1 MTDIVDNSSF
11 DTVPLIE
18 EGDAVKG
25 GENGAANK
33 QAKALANRTKFL
45 NDKID
50 QLDPSDVGA
59 EPKGEAANQISQ
71 HESDPNAHPQYL
83 KSADADTRYL
93 QLQGANL
100 PNGAVLLDSRGKIP
114 SMYLDL
120 IQSSYVAVAD
130 QAARLALPMTA
141 NLTIAAQVDIDTLFY
156 LNGNLDPSVSTNW
169 VKGQSATVS
178 GVSRVFGRTGDI
190 SAQSG
195 DYNADQ
201 ITETASRTFVAAAD
215 RTSWSGK
222 QDKLTS
228 GTNLKTVGSKSLL
241 GGGDLGLVPTDI
253 GAADKVH
260 KHAISDVTNLSD
272 ELAAAASKGLVAGRG
287 VSLTTDPSTK
297 KVTLD
302 ILGGSG
308 GGSFPGFIVADRLNS
323 VANQIHNFN
332 FQENNSY
339 SFVAYALKEIAGSAN
354 QTNPLE
360 LFSASSAGLYDQSGG
375 LIFNAGLK
383 PYIGDVIPVAKEGS
397 FYSARLSLPGKDFKL
412 DQTSGSTLPYLV
424 ANNTEN
430 GMTASASSIY
440 STGYDAWKVFNG
452 KTGSG
457 NYWCSNTGTG
467 QPSDSSP
474 QWVQIA
480 PPSTWTSV
488 VKSYTLTSLAG
499 DGSAPVSWKLQGR
512 NDDNTWTDLDTQTN
526 YAVSRSA
533 PMTFN
538 VNATKAYKAYR
549 MYITKS
555 DATGNWMRIDELQ
568 LTFAVDKCLFLRDK
582 NGVFYTLDG
591 NNVLQTIAAGSVTNG
606 SGFASLPTILN
617 SAVQNLL
624 PLDVINIKSDAV
636 KVTVTP
642 LNNNFFK
649 TKVPY
654 NVANTQRINKFIFS
668 STVQTGGEIYLALT
682 RNGTDYLTFNGT
694 AWVPLTLTGDMSTD
708 TTTLINSGMTRTAV
722 NALTTA
728 QIALLYPDKMDGLG
742 FAGVIVNGTVAGAAS
757 SLDYVSLNADLRS
770 TWKLQTPAEV
780 EISRGVGSL
789 SFKTITAGNYK
800 LAYQFV

>member
-25 GENGAANK
+25 GINGPANK

-45 NDKID
+45 NDKIGK
-50 QLDPSDVGA
+50 LGPTDVGA

-83 KSADADTRYL
+83 KSADGDTRYL
-93 QLQGANL
+93 QVQGANL

-114 SMYLDL
+114 TMYLDL

-130 QAARLALPMTA
+130 QTARLALPKTA

-178 GVSRVFGRTGDI
+178 GVSRVFNRTGDI
-190 SAQSG
+190 TAQSG

-215 RTSWSGK
+215 RANWSGK

-228 GTNLKTVGSKSLL
+228 GTSIKTVGSKSLL
-241 GGGDLGLVPTDI
+241 GGGDLGLTPADI
-253 GAADKVH
+253 GAAAKVH
-260 KHAISDVTNLSD
+260 KHDIADVNNLSD
-272 ELAAAASKGLVAGRG
+272 ELAAAASKGLVAGKG
-287 VSLTTDPSTK
+287 VSLTTDPNTK

-302 ILGGSG
+302 LLGGSG
-308 GGSFPGFIVADRLNS
+308 GGSFPGLIVADRQNS

-339 SFVAYALKEIAGSAN
+339 SFIAYALKEIAGSTN

-360 LFSASSAGLYDQSGG
+360 LFPAGSAGLYDQSPG
-375 LIFNAGLK
+375 LVFNGGLK
-383 PYIGDVIPVAKEGS
+383 PYIGETLITAKEGS
-397 FYSARLSLPGKDFKL
+397 FYSARLTLPGKDFKI
-412 DQTSGSTLPYLV
+412 DQTAGTALPYLV

-440 STGYDAWKVFNG
+440 SAGYDVWRVFNG

-457 NYWCSNTGTG
+457 NYWCSGSGTG
-467 QPSDSSP
+467 SPSDTNP
-474 QWVQIA
+474 QWVQLA
-480 PPSTWTSV
+480 PPSSWASV
-488 VKSYTLTSLAG
+488 VKSYTLTSLAS
-499 DGSAPVSWKLQGR
+499 DGSGPVTWKFQGR

-549 MYITKS
+549 LYITKS

-568 LTFAVDKCLFLRDK
+568 MTFAVDKCLFLRDK

-591 NNVLQTIAAGSVTNG
+591 NNALQTIAAGSVVNG
-606 SGFASLPTILN
+606 AGFAALPTTLN

-624 PLDVINIKSDAV
+624 PLDVISIKADPV
-636 KVTVTP
+636 KTTVTP
-642 LNNNFFK
+642 VNTFFK

-654 NVANTQRINKFIFS
+654 NVANTQRINKFIFG

-694 AWVPLTLTGDMSTD
+694 AWVALTLTGNMSTD
-708 TTTLINSGMTRTAV
+708 MTTLINSGMTRTAV

-742 FAGVIVNGTVAGAAS
+742 FAGVIVNGTAAGAAS

-780 EISRGVGSL
+780 EISRVIGSM
-789 SFKTITAGNYK
+789 SFKTIAAGNYK
-800 LAYQFV
+800 LAYQFL